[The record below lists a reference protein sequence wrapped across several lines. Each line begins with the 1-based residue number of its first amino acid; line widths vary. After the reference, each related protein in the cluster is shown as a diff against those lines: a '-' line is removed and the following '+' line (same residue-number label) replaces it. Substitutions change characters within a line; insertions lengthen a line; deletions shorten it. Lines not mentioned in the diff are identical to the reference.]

1 MATLLKWSSGAKPGL
16 KRINK
21 PSPTPLSERKK
32 KYEDHRKQR
41 SFQNSWTIGRSWLKD
56 TLVAQLSEVPKQK
69 GVRVETSGK
78 AKGLRKLLLNKD
90 VISFSMHMI
99 DVLLPLKRLSLFL
112 QQECSLAAEVHAL
125 MQDTLTALREYQDS
139 NYKGIYSEKVHSNY
153 FEGAAFIPSRTGPN
167 LECEVEKFV
176 TGLIC
181 NLQKRLTPGTDIV
194 LQATNVANLI
204 AWPENDSGI
213 AAIRSFGNDEMT
225 TVVEHYK
232 EQLMFPK
239 WWNTGRMA
247 NTKKHII

>member
-1 MATLLKWSSGAKPGL
+1 MSGRFSHLVWYTKWNDLLDL
-16 KRINK
+16 
-21 PSPTPLSERKK
+21 
-32 KYEDHRKQR
+32 
-41 SFQNSWTIGRSWLKD
+41 
-56 TLVAQLSEVPKQK
+56 
-69 GVRVETSGK
+69 

-112 QQECSLAAEVHAL
+112 QQECSSAAEVHAV

-181 NLQKRLTPGTDIV
+181 NLQKG
-194 LQATNVANLI
+194 
-204 AWPENDSGI
+204 
-213 AAIRSFGNDEMT
+213 
-225 TVVEHYK
+225 
-232 EQLMFPK
+232 
-239 WWNTGRMA
+239 
-247 NTKKHII
+247 

>member
-1 MATLLKWSSGAKPGL
+1 
-16 KRINK
+16 
-21 PSPTPLSERKK
+21 
-32 KYEDHRKQR
+32 
-41 SFQNSWTIGRSWLKD
+41 
-56 TLVAQLSEVPKQK
+56 
-69 GVRVETSGK
+69 
-78 AKGLRKLLLNKD
+78 
-90 VISFSMHMI
+90 
-99 DVLLPLKRLSLFL
+99 
-112 QQECSLAAEVHAL
+112 
-125 MQDTLTALREYQDS
+125 MQDTLTALKEYQDS
-139 NYKGIYSEKVHSNY
+139 NYKGIHSEKVHSNY

-232 EQLMFPK
+232 EQLMFPSDEILEEWLTLK
-239 WWNTGRMA
+239 STLYRRYGKDIQNTRWQDINKALGPLGTVDKVLRVIDLILLIPATSSA
-247 NTKKHII
+247 NERDFSIMSLIKTNRKSWLKNKTLSDLMVINRETPGIKEYNPTDDVNLWISSGMRKPRRKEKKC

>member
-1 MATLLKWSSGAKPGL
+1 MT
-16 KRINK
+16 
-21 PSPTPLSERKK
+21 
-32 KYEDHRKQR
+32 
-41 SFQNSWTIGRSWLKD
+41 
-56 TLVAQLSEVPKQK
+56 V
-69 GVRVETSGK
+69 
-78 AKGLRKLLLNKD
+78 
-90 VISFSMHMI
+90 
-99 DVLLPLKRLSLFL
+99 
-112 QQECSLAAEVHAL
+112 
-125 MQDTLTALREYQDS
+125 LREYQDS

-194 LQATNVANLI
+194 LQATNVTNLI

-232 EQLMFPK
+232 EQLMFPSDEILEEWLTLK
-239 WWNTGRMA
+239 SILYRRYGKDIQNTRWQDINKALRPLGTVDKVLRVIDLILSIPATSSA
-247 NTKKHII
+247 NERDFSVMSLIKTNRKSWLKNKTLSDLMVVNRETPGIKEYNPTDDVNLWISSGMRKPRRKEKKC

>member
-1 MATLLKWSSGAKPGL
+1 M
-16 KRINK
+16 
-21 PSPTPLSERKK
+21 
-32 KYEDHRKQR
+32 
-41 SFQNSWTIGRSWLKD
+41 
-56 TLVAQLSEVPKQK
+56 
-69 GVRVETSGK
+69 
-78 AKGLRKLLLNKD
+78 
-90 VISFSMHMI
+90 
-99 DVLLPLKRLSLFL
+99 
-112 QQECSLAAEVHAL
+112 
-125 MQDTLTALREYQDS
+125 
-139 NYKGIYSEKVHSNY
+139 HSNY

-232 EQLMFPK
+232 EQLMFPSDEILEEWPTLK
-239 WWNTGRMA
+239 SKLHRRYGKDIQNTRWQDINKALRPLGTVDKVLRVIDLILSIPATSSA
-247 NTKKHII
+247 NERDFSVMSLIKTNRKSWLKNKTLSDLMVVNRETPGIQEYNPTDDVNLWISSGMRKPSREEKKC

>member
-1 MATLLKWSSGAKPGL
+1 M
-16 KRINK
+16 
-21 PSPTPLSERKK
+21 
-32 KYEDHRKQR
+32 
-41 SFQNSWTIGRSWLKD
+41 
-56 TLVAQLSEVPKQK
+56 
-69 GVRVETSGK
+69 
-78 AKGLRKLLLNKD
+78 
-90 VISFSMHMI
+90 
-99 DVLLPLKRLSLFL
+99 
-112 QQECSLAAEVHAL
+112 
-125 MQDTLTALREYQDS
+125 
-139 NYKGIYSEKVHSNY
+139 HSNY

-232 EQLMFPK
+232 EQLMFPSDEILEEWLTLK
-239 WWNTGRMA
+239 SILYRRYGKDIQNTRWQDINKALRPLGTVDKVLRVIDLILSIPATSSA
-247 NTKKHII
+247 NERDFSVMSLIKTNRKSWLKNKTLSDLMVINRETPGIKEYNPTDDVNLWISSGMRKPRRKEKKC

>member
-1 MATLLKWSSGAKPGL
+1 
-16 KRINK
+16 
-21 PSPTPLSERKK
+21 
-32 KYEDHRKQR
+32 
-41 SFQNSWTIGRSWLKD
+41 
-56 TLVAQLSEVPKQK
+56 
-69 GVRVETSGK
+69 
-78 AKGLRKLLLNKD
+78 
-90 VISFSMHMI
+90 
-99 DVLLPLKRLSLFL
+99 
-112 QQECSLAAEVHAL
+112 

-153 FEGAAFIPSRTGPN
+153 FEGAAFLPSRTGPN

-232 EQLMFPK
+232 EQLMFPSDEILEEWLTLK
-239 WWNTGRMA
+239 SILYRRYGKDIQNTRWQDINKALRPLGTVDKVLRVIDLILSIPATSSA
-247 NTKKHII
+247 NERDFSVMSLIKTNRKSWLKNKTLSDLMVINRETPSIKEYNPTDDVNLWISSGMRKPRRKEKKC